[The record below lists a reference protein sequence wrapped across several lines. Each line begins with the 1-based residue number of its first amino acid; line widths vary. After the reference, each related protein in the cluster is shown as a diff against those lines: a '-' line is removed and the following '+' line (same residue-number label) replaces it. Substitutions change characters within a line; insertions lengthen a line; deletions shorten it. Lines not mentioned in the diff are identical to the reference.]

1 MLNRKFKSGI
11 LTQLMEG
18 GGNSGQREQ
27 YVTDDSPSPVK
38 PSARARTSDAD
49 GHTIPETNLNVSTL
63 HLSYAKSLKDLLYKC
78 DFEMLFYF
86 IPFFPTWLA
95 PNSR

>member
-1 MLNRKFKSGI
+1 
-11 LTQLMEG
+11 MEG
-18 GGNSGQREQ
+18 GGNSGQRDQ
-27 YVTDDSPSPVK
+27 YVADDLPSPDK
-38 PSARARTSDAD
+38 PSARTHTSDAD